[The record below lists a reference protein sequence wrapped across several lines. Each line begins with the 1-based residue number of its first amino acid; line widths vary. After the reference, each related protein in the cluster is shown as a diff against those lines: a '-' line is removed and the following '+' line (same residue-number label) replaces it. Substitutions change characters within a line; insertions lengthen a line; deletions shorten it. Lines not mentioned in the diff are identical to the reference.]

1 MIINYSKA
9 PIIIKYMVPS
19 NEGIKMRL
27 NTGVKY
33 IENGLTAS
41 LKAMQVQSALINIAN
56 DNVTGFDKIGYQR
69 KEAVVSSFTEYLGV
83 DGVSTTVDD
92 KVGRLANTGNPL
104 DLALATKG
112 YFQIQSADGVK
123 LTRDGRFKL
132 DKDGDLLTMENSKV
146 LADNGMPIKLNV
158 IPETLDGIVVNS
170 KGGLSVFNKATNK
183 LEHVANIGVVD
194 SNGSIIINPEVKQKF
209 SEYSNVSLEREFL
222 GMMLPIRNFDANR
235 QMFMIESSNLSKA
248 ISQLGSVS

>member
-1 MIINYSKA
+1 
-9 PIIIKYMVPS
+9 
-19 NEGIKMRL
+19 MRL

-41 LKAMQVQSALINIAN
+41 LKAMQVQSTLIDIAN
-56 DNVTGFDKIGYQR
+56 DNVNGFDKVGYQR
-69 KEAVVSSFTEYLGV
+69 KEAVVSSFTEYLGA
-83 DGVSTTVDD
+83 DAVSTTVDD
-92 KVGRLANTGNPL
+92 KVGRLVNTGNPL
-104 DLALATKG
+104 DLAIATKG
-112 YFQIQSADGVK
+112 YFQIESTEGVK

-132 DKDGDLLTMENSKV
+132 DKNGNLLSLEGSKV
-146 LADNGMPIKLNV
+146 LADNGMPVKLSI
-158 IPETLDGIVVNS
+158 IPDNLNKIVVNS

-194 SNGSIIINPEVKQKF
+194 SNGAVIMNPEVKQRF
-209 SEYSNVSLEREFL
+209 NEYSNVSLEREFL

>member
-1 MIINYSKA
+1 MK
-9 PIIIKYMVPS
+9 
-19 NEGIKMRL
+19 L
-27 NTGVKY
+27 NAGVKY

-69 KEAVVSSFTEYLGV
+69 KEAVVSSFTEYLGA
-83 DGVSTTVDD
+83 DGVSTTTDD
-92 KVGRLANTGNPL
+92 KVGRLVNTGNPL
-104 DLALATKG
+104 DLGLATKG
-112 YFQIQSADGVK
+112 YFQTKSAEGIK

-132 DKDGDLLTMENSKV
+132 NKNGELLALDDSKV
-146 LADNGMPIKLNV
+146 LADNGVPIKLNI
-158 IPETLDGIVVNS
+158 IPENLDGIVVNS

-194 SNGSIIINPEVKQKF
+194 SNGTIIMNPEVKQKYN
-209 SEYSNVSLEREFL
+209 EYSNVSLEREFL